1 MLQINV
7 TCINQPS
14 PGRKVGL
21 AFLEGAALE
30 MRSCLGNERGCVQ
43 LQKTLEE
50 LHASSQLH
58 LLTPLFFSRT
68 QTDLVRGAFRSLHT
82 FFRALYMENAPSLLA
97 LTAFHLPSHQAS
109 RAVPVSPALLSTRQ
123 QICAVLEL
131 NFSKKWTFKSM
142 FCSLNKNRL
151 IQVVS
156 SGTQPC
162 FPKCICSRGA
172 TLA

>member
-50 LHASSQLH
+50 HHAFSQLH

-97 LTAFHLPSHQAS
+97 LTAFHLPSHQSWARPAEPSQFPQLCSAQGS
-109 RAVPVSPALLSTRQ
+109 RSVPCWSSTSPKSGLLK
-123 QICAVLEL
+123 V
-131 NFSKKWTFKSM
+131 
-142 FCSLNKNRL
+142 CS
-151 IQVVS
+151 
-156 SGTQPC
+156 
-162 FPKCICSRGA
+162 A
-172 TLA
+172 A